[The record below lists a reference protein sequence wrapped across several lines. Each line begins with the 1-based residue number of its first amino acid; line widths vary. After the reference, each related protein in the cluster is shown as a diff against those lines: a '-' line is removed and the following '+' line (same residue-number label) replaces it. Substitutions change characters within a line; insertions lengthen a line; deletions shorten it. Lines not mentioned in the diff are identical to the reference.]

1 MPSSSPPHLFI
12 FGLGYCGQALAQRQ
26 RELGWRVS
34 GTSRNRALVAE
45 LQAGG
50 IKAIAIEEEAASRAV
65 IEALAEATHLLSSV
79 PPDAE
84 GDPSLRLYEE
94 AIGAAPRLSWIGYLS
109 TTGVYGDHGSGWVDE
124 DTPPAP
130 SSARSRRRLAAEQAW
145 RALQREAGGP
155 SVQVFRLAGIYGPG
169 RNPLEALRAGRARRI
184 VKPGQVFCRIHLE
197 DIVTVLQASMARPR
211 PGAIYNLADDEPAD
225 PAEVIAYAARL
236 LGQEPPPAIPFE
248 EAELSPLARSFYADN
263 RRVANQR
270 IKEELGV
277 QLKYPSYRKGLQ
289 ALRAKSASPPSF

>member
-1 MPSSSPPHLFI
+1 MSTAPSPHLFI
-12 FGLGYCGQALAQRQ
+12 FGLGYCGQALARRQ
-26 RELGWRVS
+26 RALGWRVAGS
-34 GTSRNRALVAE
+34 SRKPEVVAR
-45 LQAGG
+45 LQAEG
-50 IKAIAIEEEAASRAV
+50 IEAIAIEEEAASCAV

-84 GDPSLRLYEE
+84 GDPILRLYGE

-109 TTGVYGDHGSGWVDE
+109 TTGVYGDHGGGWVDE

-263 RRVANQR
+263 RRVSNRR

-277 QLKYPSYRKGLQ
+277 RLRYPTYREGLQ
-289 ALRAKSASPPSF
+289 ILRATLPR

>member
-1 MPSSSPPHLFI
+1 M
-12 FGLGYCGQALAQRQ
+12 
-26 RELGWRVS
+26 
-34 GTSRNRALVAE
+34 
-45 LQAGG
+45 
-50 IKAIAIEEEAASRAV
+50 

-84 GDPSLRLYEE
+84 GDPSCGSMERRS
-94 AIGAAPRLSWIGYLS
+94 ARAAALLIATS

-124 DTPPAP
+124 DTPRHRA
-130 SSARSRRRLAAEQAW
+130 ARSRRRLAAEQAW

-184 VKPGQVFCRIHLE
+184 VKRGQVFCRIHLE